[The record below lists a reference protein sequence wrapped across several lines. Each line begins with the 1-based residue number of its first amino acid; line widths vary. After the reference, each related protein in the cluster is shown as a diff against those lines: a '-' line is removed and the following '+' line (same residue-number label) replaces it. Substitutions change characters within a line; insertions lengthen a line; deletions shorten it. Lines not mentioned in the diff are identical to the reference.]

1 MFSRISVALA
11 AACAV
16 FGPIGAGALSA
27 QETRAG
33 ITLEHQAACDG
44 LAAIVIDDART
55 PAQVDTLMAT
65 FAAAMKPGDDSLGD
79 LDAEY
84 PGLTNKVIANL
95 RPIFLRSVQSAKPL
109 YRRDLSA
116 LYCAEL
122 TLAETREAQ
131 AEFSKPAFRSFIDR
145 AVQSVSY
152 EGLVKD
158 AIAEKDA
165 SAATIQS
172 EYRAVGRRM
181 AKDSTPQ
188 ERAALMTFLASP
200 TGRKLAALTPK
211 KAAIDAKWVNYSTP
225 EIEQEIH
232 ASVIETAVSH
242 IALTNK
248 ELADQMRASMMAAK
262 AKSAH

>member
-11 AACAV
+11 AAITVSGSLGAV
-16 FGPIGAGALSA
+16 GALA
-27 QETRAG
+27 QEARSGVTV
-33 ITLEHQAACDG
+33 EHQAACDG
-44 LAAIVIDDART
+44 LAALVIDDART
-55 PAQVDTLMAT
+55 PAQVDTLLST
-65 FAAAMKPGDDSLGD
+65 FAAAIKPGDDSLGD

-172 EYRAVGRRM
+172 EYRAVGRRI

-262 AKSAH
+262 AKSAD